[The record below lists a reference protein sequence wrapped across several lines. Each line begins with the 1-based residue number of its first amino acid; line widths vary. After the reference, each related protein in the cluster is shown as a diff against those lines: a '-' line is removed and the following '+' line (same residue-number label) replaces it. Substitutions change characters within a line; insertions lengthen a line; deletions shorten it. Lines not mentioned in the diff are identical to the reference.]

1 MRLHQF
7 FSVVRARSRLA
18 TAIFLG
24 VLALAAIWLL
34 VRTPAFTARA
44 PVLVDVRTDPVGTT
58 PLQGMVSPGYIATQI
73 DVVKS
78 RAVAE
83 RVVKLL
89 PANAEPMLRL
99 KVDARDRPSP
109 DEWVINALQRE
120 LDVTPARESNIIQIG
135 WTGRS
140 AEEAA
145 CVANAYAEAYLETN
159 VDLRTTPA
167 KRYTA
172 WFEQQMDQAR
182 ERLQAAQTK
191 LAQFQQSSGLIST
204 TGQND
209 YEQQRLN
216 DLSVQL
222 LAAQSHRT
230 SAVPEPAAAS
240 PEVGAL
246 RSEVARLQAKVD
258 EASETLG
265 ANHPRMQQMRAE
277 LRSMQSR
284 LSEASG
290 RAGSAAAATSQASLQ
305 RVRDLQAQLD
315 AQKTRV
321 LSMARE
327 RAGFSVLEQEVN
339 AAQKAFDVV
348 AANAAQSRL
357 QSLSTQGTVSF
368 LGSAAAPLLPKG
380 PNGILTMAIAAILGA
395 LLAILGSLLAEIA
408 NRRVR
413 STEDIESMTGL
424 PILGIVS
431 APAPR
436 ARLLRL
442 GDGGSRPQLSF
453 QPSRS
458 AA

>member
-1 MRLHQF
+1 MRLHQV
-7 FSVVRARSRLA
+7 FSIVRARSRLVM
-18 TAIFLG
+18 AIFFG
-24 VLALAAIWLL
+24 VLVLAAAWLL
-34 VRTPAFTARA
+34 VRTPSFVARA

-58 PLQGMVSPGYIATQI
+58 PLQGMVTPSYVATQI

-89 PANAEPMLRL
+89 PPNTEPMLRL
-99 KVDARDRPSP
+99 KADARDSTSP
-109 DEWVINALQRE
+109 DEWILTALQRE
-120 LDVTPARESNIIQIG
+120 LDVTPARESNIIQIA
-135 WTGRS
+135 WTGQS

-145 CVANAYAEAYLETN
+145 RVANAFAMAYQDTN
-159 VDLRTTPA
+159 VDLRTAPA
-167 KRYTA
+167 KGYTA
-172 WFEQQMDQAR
+172 WFDQQMQQAR
-182 ERLQAAQTK
+182 ERLQAAQSK
-191 LAQFQQSSGLIST
+191 LAQFQQKSGLIST

-216 DLSVQL
+216 DLSTQL
-222 LAAQSHRT
+222 LVAQGRRT
-230 SAVPEPAAAS
+230 TAVPEAASS

-246 RSEVARLQAKVD
+246 RGEVARLQAKVD

-265 ANHPRMQQMRAE
+265 SNHPRMQQLRAE

-284 LSEASG
+284 LGEASA
-290 RAGSAAAATSQASLQ
+290 RAGNAAAASSQAGIQ
-305 RVRDLQAQLD
+305 RVRDLQSQVD
-315 AQKTRV
+315 AQKARV
-321 LSMARE
+321 LSMAKD
-327 RAGFSVLEQEVN
+327 RADFSVLEQEVT
-339 AAQKAFDVV
+339 AAQKAFDTV

-357 QSLSTQGTVSF
+357 QSLSTQGNVVF
-368 LGSAAAPLLPKG
+368 LGAAAAPLLPKG
-380 PNGILTMAIAAILGA
+380 PSKLVAMAIAAACGLLLALLGA
-395 LLAILGSLLAEIA
+395 LLAEIA

-413 STEDIESMTGL
+413 SREDLEAITGL
-424 PILGIVS
+424 PILGIVP

-442 GDGGSRPQLSF
+442 GDTTRPQLSF

>member
-7 FSVVRARSRLA
+7 FSIVRARSRLA
-18 TAIFLG
+18 MAIFFG
-24 VLALAAIWLL
+24 VLALAAVWLV
-34 VRTPAFTARA
+34 VRTPAYVARA

-58 PLQGMVSPGYIATQI
+58 PLQGMVSPSYIATQI

-78 RAVAE
+78 HAVAE

-99 KVDARDRPSP
+99 KAEASDSPSP
-109 DEWVINALQRE
+109 DEWIIGALQHE

-145 CVANAYAEAYLETN
+145 RVANAFAEAYLDTN

-172 WFEQQMDQAR
+172 WFEQQMQQAR
-182 ERLQAAQTK
+182 ERLQTAQSK

-216 DLSVQL
+216 ELAGQL
-222 LAAQSHRT
+222 LAAQVRRT
-230 SAVPEPAAAS
+230 SAVPEAASS

-246 RSEVARLQAKVD
+246 RGEVARLQAKVD

-265 ANHPRMQQMRAE
+265 SNHPRMQQMRAE
-277 LRSMQSR
+277 LRSMRDR
-284 LSEASG
+284 LSEASS
-290 RAGSAAAATSQASLQ
+290 RAGNAAAASSQASVQ
-305 RVRDLQAQLD
+305 RVRDLQAQVD
-315 AQKTRV
+315 AQKVRV
-321 LSMARE
+321 LALARD
-327 RAGFSVLEQEVN
+327 RAGFSVMEQEVT
-339 AAQKAFDVV
+339 AAQKDYETV
-348 AANAAQSRL
+348 AANVAQSRL
-357 QSLSTQGTVSF
+357 QSLSTQGNVIF
-368 LGSAAAPLLPKG
+368 LGAAAAPLLPKG
-380 PNGILTMAIAAILGA
+380 PNRVLTMAISAAVGLM
-395 LLAILGSLLAEIA
+395 LAILGSLIAEIA

-413 STEDIESMTGL
+413 SREDLESLTGL

-431 APAPR
+431 VPAPR
-436 ARLLRL
+436 ARLIRF
-442 GDGGSRPQLSF
+442 GGSQPQLSF